1 MRQQVDLVLSGR
13 ALAWLALGGLAALA
27 ASFEAQGAL
36 AFTIGLAGG
45 LSLAGSV

>member
-1 MRQQVDLVLSGR
+1 VLSGR
-13 ALAWLALGGLAALA
+13 ASAWFVLGGLAALA
-27 ASFEAQGAL
+27 ASFEAEGAL

>member
-1 MRQQVDLVLSGR
+1 VLSGR

-27 ASFEAQGAL
+27 ASLEAKSAL
-36 AFTIGLAGG
+36 AFSIGLAGG